1 MICEHCE
8 GRKKISFGGI
18 FTTCPTCD
26 GLGHVLVKIESD
38 FTGDKRSKEY
48 RELKKK
54 EG

>member
-1 MICEHCE
+1 MICAHCE

-26 GLGHVLVKIESD
+26 GKGNLLDKPQED
-38 FTGDKRSKEY
+38 FAGDKRSKEY